1 MPVRLRVL
9 LAGIAI
15 PLALWAMLPVLSNAS
30 LEGKR
35 SDIEKTIKRKNRVI
49 ERQKGRE
56 QRLSGQ
62 IDRFDT
68 RIGSLQTRIDGL
80 QSRENVLQEDLDVKL
95 GELGAIQEDLKSQ
108 RARLVRLRA
117 RLATGRRVLAE
128 RLIELYK
135 ADDPDVMTVILNSNG
150 FADLLERSEF
160 IGRVGR
166 QDQKI
171 ITRVTTYKAETTA
184 TTKKL
189 GKLEDRQK
197 AVVGIIAARRNQVAA
212 VREDVTSQ
220 RDNFADARS
229 ERQDLLGGVRSD
241 RVDNQED
248 VQALARESDRIT
260 QRLSG
265 SSGSTGGTAGPIR
278 SGGGGL
284 IWPVNGPITSPF
296 CERRAWEACHPG
308 IDIGVGAGTPIRAAA
323 AGKVVL
329 AGPNGGYGNYTC
341 IQHAGPL
348 QTCYAHQS
356 AIQVSVGQSV
366 SQGQVIGLVGC
377 TGLCFGDHL
386 HFETRINGSV
396 VNPMNYLG

>member
-1 MPVRLRVL
+1 VLPVRVRVL
-9 LAGIAI
+9 LVGISI
-15 PLALWAMLPVLSNAS
+15 PLALWAALPVLSNAS
-30 LEGKR
+30 LEDRRG
-35 SDIEKTIKRKNRVI
+35 DIDKTIKRKNRTI
-49 ERQKGRE
+49 ERQKGQER
-56 QRLSGQ
+56 RLSGQ
-62 IDRFDT
+62 IQRYDT
-68 RIGSLQTRIDGL
+68 RIGSLQVRINGL
-80 QSRENVLQEDLDVKL
+80 QTRQDSLQADLDVKL
-95 GELGAIQEDLKSQ
+95 GELGEIQENLKTQ

-117 RLATGRRVLAE
+117 RLAEGRRILAD
-128 RLIELYK
+128 RLVELYK
-135 ADDPDVMTVILNSNG
+135 ADDPDVMTVILNANG

-171 ITRVTTYKAETTA
+171 VTRVTTDKAEATA
-184 TTKKL
+184 TTKRL
-189 GKLEDRQK
+189 GKLEDRK
-197 AVVGIIAARRNQVAA
+197 KVVVGIIAARRNQVAS
-212 VREDVTSQ
+212 VREEVTAQ

-229 ERQDLLGGVRSD
+229 DRQDILGGVRAD
-241 RVDNQED
+241 RVENQED
-248 VQALARESDRIT
+248 VAALARESERIT
-260 QRLSG
+260 ARLAG
-265 SSGSTGGTAGPIR
+265 SSGTAGPVR
-278 SGGGGL
+278 AGSGGL

-308 IDIGVGAGTPIRAAA
+308 IDIGVPGGTPIRAAA
-323 AGKVVL
+323 SGKVVL

-356 AIQVSVGQSV
+356 SIQVSVGQSV

>member
-1 MPVRLRVL
+1 
-9 LAGIAI
+9 
-15 PLALWAMLPVLSNAS
+15 
-30 LEGKR
+30 
-35 SDIEKTIKRKNRVI
+35 
-49 ERQKGRE
+49 
-56 QRLSGQ
+56 
-62 IDRFDT
+62 
-68 RIGSLQTRIDGL
+68 
-80 QSRENVLQEDLDVKL
+80 
-95 GELGAIQEDLKSQ
+95 
-108 RARLVRLRA
+108 
-117 RLATGRRVLAE
+117 
-128 RLIELYK
+128 
-135 ADDPDVMTVILNSNG
+135 VILNSNG

-160 IGRVGR
+160 IGRVGH

-171 ITRVTTYKAETTA
+171 ITRVTAYKAEATA
-184 TTKKL
+184 TTKRL

-197 AVVGIIAARRNQVAA
+197 VVVGIIAARRNQVAS
-212 VREDVTSQ
+212 VRQDVTAQ
-220 RDNFADARS
+220 RDNFSSARS
-229 ERQDLLGGVRSD
+229 QRQDLLGGVRAD
-241 RVDNQED
+241 RVNNQED
-248 VQALARESDRIT
+248 VQALAKESDRIAA
-260 QRLSG
+260 RLAG
-265 SSGSTGGTAGPIR
+265 SSGGTGGTAGPIR

-323 AGKVVL
+323 AGRVII

-348 QTCYAHQS
+348 STCYAHQS
-356 AIQVSVGQSV
+356 SIQVSVGQSV

>member
-1 MPVRLRVL
+1 MLPVRVRVL
-9 LAGIAI
+9 LVGISI
-15 PLALWAMLPVLSNAS
+15 PVALWAALPVLSNAS
-30 LEGKR
+30 LENR
-35 SDIEKTIKRKNRVI
+35 RNDIGKTIKRKNRTI
-49 ERQKGRE
+49 ERQKGQER
-56 QRLSGQ
+56 RLSGQ
-62 IDRFDT
+62 IQRYDT
-68 RIGSLQTRIDGL
+68 RIGSLQVRINGL
-80 QSRENVLQEDLDVKL
+80 QRALARLQADLDVKL
-95 GELGAIQEDLKSQ
+95 GELGAIQENLKTQ

-117 RLATGRRVLAE
+117 RLAEGRRILAG
-128 RLIELYK
+128 RLVELYK
-135 ADDPDVMTVILNSNG
+135 ADDPDVMTVILNANG

-171 ITRVTTYKAETTA
+171 ITRVTSDKAETTA
-184 TTKKL
+184 TTKRL
-189 GKLEDRQK
+189 GKLEDRK
-197 AVVGIIAARRNQVAA
+197 KVVVGIIAARRNQVAS
-212 VREDVTSQ
+212 VREEVTSQ

-229 ERQDLLGGVRSD
+229 ERQDLLGGVRAD
-241 RVDNQED
+241 RVSNQED
-248 VQALARESDRIT
+248 VAALARESERIT
-260 QRLSG
+260 ARLAG
-265 SSGSTGGTAGPIR
+265 SSGPAGPVR
-278 SGGGGL
+278 AGSGGL

-308 IDIGVGAGTPIRAAA
+308 IDIGVPGGTPIRAAA
-323 AGKVVL
+323 SGRVII

-348 QTCYAHQS
+348 STCYAHQS
-356 AIQVSVGQSV
+356 SIQVSVGQNV